1 MQMNIHNQMGVDLA
15 SFDNL
20 LREVVTSDRD
30 LTPPSVV
37 LSSVIDLIDAGGK
50 RLRPLMVVLG
60 SRFGESGHDPA
71 VMKTAV
77 LLEYLHMASLVHDDI
92 IDQSDMRRGLPTL
105 HETTDVQTA
114 VHIGNYMI
122 ARAIEWAAG
131 NPNDE
136 SDRSSDGVSEEDAY
150 RLAELAALVTELCM
164 GEYDQLH
171 HRFNYELTL
180 EQYLEK
186 TRCKTALLMAH
197 CLKAGAEAAK
207 ADARTAERLFQF
219 GESLGMAFQIRDDL
233 LDFTKPKEAIGKP
246 AGADLRNGNITLP
259 VIYALNDPALAPG
272 IRQLGP
278 HSAAADMNE
287 VIYRIAASSAIEQS
301 EALARSY
308 AEQAQRMIGDFTD
321 HPAQHDLQVLL
332 HYFLP

>member
-1 MQMNIHNQMGVDLA
+1 MNIHNQIGVDLA
-15 SFDNL
+15 SFDRL

-37 LSSVIDLIDAGGK
+37 LSSVMDLINAGGK

-60 SRFGESGHDPA
+60 SRFGKSGHERA

-92 IDQSDMRRGLPTL
+92 IDQSDMRRGRPTL

-122 ARAIEWAAG
+122 ARAIEWAANHPG
-131 NPNDE
+131 DDPDG
-136 SDRSSDGVSEEDAY
+136 SSEDVSEDEAY

-171 HRFNYELTL
+171 HRFDFGLTM

-197 CLKAGAEAAK
+197 CLKAGAEAAH
-207 ADARTAERLFQF
+207 ADAGTAERLFQF

-259 VIYALNDPALAPG
+259 VLYALNDPALASG

-278 HSAAADMNE
+278 HSAEADMDE
-287 VIYRIAASSAIEQS
+287 VIQRIAASGAIKQTE
-301 EALARSY
+301 ELARSY
-308 AEQAQRMIGDFTD
+308 AKQAQRMIGDFAD
-321 HPAQHDLQVLL
+321 HPAQRDLQALL

>member
-1 MQMNIHNQMGVDLA
+1 MNLHNRIGVDLA
-15 SFDNL
+15 SFDRL
-20 LREVVTSDRD
+20 LREVVSSDRD
-30 LTPPSVV
+30 LPPSSVV
-37 LSSVIDLIDAGGK
+37 LSSVMDLINAGGK

-60 SRFGESGHDPA
+60 SRFGESGHEPA

-92 IDQSDMRRGLPTL
+92 IDQSDMRRGMPTL

-131 NPNDE
+131 HPGGDP
-136 SDRSSDGVSEEDAY
+136 DGSSEDVSEDEAY

-164 GEYDQLH
+164 GEYDQLQ
-171 HRFNYELTL
+171 HRFDFGLTM

-197 CLKAGAEAAK
+197 CLKAGAEAAH
-207 ADARTAERLFQF
+207 ADAGTAERLFQF

-233 LDFTKPKEAIGKP
+233 LDFTKPREAIGKP

-259 VIYALNDPALAPG
+259 VLYALNDPALAPR

-278 HSAAADMNE
+278 HSAAADMDD
-287 VIYRIAASSAIEQS
+287 VIHRIAASSAIEQS
-301 EALARSY
+301 EELARSY
-308 AEQAQRMIGDFTD
+308 AEHAQRMIGDFAD
-321 HPAQHDLQVLL
+321 HPAQHDLQALL

>member
-1 MQMNIHNQMGVDLA
+1 MNLHNRIGVDLA
-15 SFDNL
+15 SFDRL
-20 LREVVTSDRD
+20 LREVVSSDRD
-30 LTPPSVV
+30 LPPSSVV
-37 LSSVIDLIDAGGK
+37 LSSVMDLINAGGK

-60 SRFGESGHDPA
+60 SRFGESGHEPA

-92 IDQSDMRRGLPTL
+92 IDQSDMRRGRPTL

-122 ARAIEWAAG
+122 ARAIEWAANHPG
-131 NPNDE
+131 GDPDGSSEDVSADE
-136 SDRSSDGVSEEDAY
+136 AY

-171 HRFNYELTL
+171 HRFDFGLTM

-197 CLKAGAEAAK
+197 CLKAGAEAAH
-207 ADARTAERLFQF
+207 ADAGTAERLFQF
-219 GESLGMAFQIRDDL
+219 GESLGMAFQIQDDL

-259 VIYALNDPALAPG
+259 VLYALNDPALAPK

-278 HSAAADMNE
+278 HSAAADMDD
-287 VIYRIAASSAIEQS
+287 VIHRIAASGAIEQS
-301 EALARSY
+301 EELARSY
-308 AEQAQRMIGDFTD
+308 AEHARRMIGDFAD
-321 HPAQHDLQVLL
+321 HPAQRDLQALL

>member
-1 MQMNIHNQMGVDLA
+1 MNLHNRIGVDLD
-15 SFDNL
+15 SFDRL
-20 LREVVTSDRD
+20 LREVVSSDRD
-30 LTPPSVV
+30 LPPSSVV
-37 LSSVIDLIDAGGK
+37 LSSVMDLINAGGK

-60 SRFGESGHDPA
+60 SRFGESGHEPA

-92 IDQSDMRRGLPTL
+92 IDQSDMRRGRPTL

-131 NPNDE
+131 HPGGDP
-136 SDRSSDGVSEEDAY
+136 DGSSEDVSEDEAY

-164 GEYDQLH
+164 GEYDQLQ
-171 HRFNYELTL
+171 HRFDFELTM

-197 CLKAGAEAAK
+197 CLKAGAEAAH
-207 ADARTAERLFQF
+207 ADAGTAKRLFQF

-233 LDFTKPKEAIGKP
+233 LDFTQPKEAIGKP

-259 VIYALNDPALAPG
+259 VLYALNDPALAPR

-278 HSAAADMNE
+278 HSAAADMDD
-287 VIYRIAASSAIEQS
+287 VIHRIAASGAIKQS
-301 EALARSY
+301 EELARSY
-308 AEQAQRMIGDFTD
+308 AEHARRMIGDFAD
-321 HPAQHDLQVLL
+321 HPAWRDLQALL

>member
-1 MQMNIHNQMGVDLA
+1 MNIHKQIGVDLA
-15 SFDNL
+15 SFDRL
-20 LREVVTSDRD
+20 LREVVISDRD
-30 LTPPSVV
+30 LSPPSVV
-37 LSSVIDLIDAGGK
+37 LESVVNLINSGGK
-50 RLRPLMVVLG
+50 RLRPLMVMLG
-60 SRFGESGHDPA
+60 SRFGVSGHESA

-92 IDQSDMRRGLPTL
+92 IDQSDMRRGMPTL

-131 NPNDE
+131 HPGEE
-136 SDRSSDGVSEEDAY
+136 SDGASEAVSEEDAY

-171 HRFNYELTL
+171 HRFNYDLTMG
-180 EQYLEK
+180 QYLEK

-207 ADARTAERLFQF
+207 ADARTAELLFQF
-219 GESLGMAFQIRDDL
+219 GEALGMAFQIRDDL
-233 LDFTKPKEAIGKP
+233 LDFTQSKETIGKP

-259 VIYALNDPALAPG
+259 VIYALNEPALAAK

-278 HSAAADMNE
+278 GSADADMDE
-287 VIYRIAASSAIEQS
+287 VILRIAGSSATEQS
-301 EALARSY
+301 EEIARSY
-308 AEQAQRMIGDFTD
+308 AEQAQLMIGELAD
-321 HPAQHDLQVLL
+321 HPARCDLQALL

>member
-1 MQMNIHNQMGVDLA
+1 
-15 SFDNL
+15 
-20 LREVVTSDRD
+20 SDRD

-71 VMKTAV
+71 VMKTAE

-92 IDQSDMRRGLPTL
+92 IDHSDMRRGLPTL
-105 HETTDVQTA
+105 HEPTA
-114 VHIGNYMI
+114 VRTGVHIGNYMN

-180 EQYLEK
+180 E
-186 TRCKTALLMAH
+186 
-197 CLKAGAEAAK
+197 
-207 ADARTAERLFQF
+207 
-219 GESLGMAFQIRDDL
+219 
-233 LDFTKPKEAIGKP
+233 
-246 AGADLRNGNITLP
+246 
-259 VIYALNDPALAPG
+259 
-272 IRQLGP
+272 
-278 HSAAADMNE
+278 
-287 VIYRIAASSAIEQS
+287 
-301 EALARSY
+301 
-308 AEQAQRMIGDFTD
+308 
-321 HPAQHDLQVLL
+321 
-332 HYFLP
+332 

>member
-1 MQMNIHNQMGVDLA
+1 MNLHNRIGVDLA
-15 SFDNL
+15 SFDRL
-20 LREVVTSDRD
+20 LREVVSSDRD
-30 LTPPSVV
+30 LPPSSVV
-37 LSSVIDLIDAGGK
+37 LSSVMDLINAGGK

-60 SRFGESGHDPA
+60 SRFGESGHEPA

-92 IDQSDMRRGLPTL
+92 IDQSDMRRGRPTL

-131 NPNDE
+131 HPGGDP
-136 SDRSSDGVSEEDAY
+136 DGSSEDVSEDEAY

-164 GEYDQLH
+164 GEYDQLQ
-171 HRFNYELTL
+171 HRFDFGLTM

-197 CLKAGAEAAK
+197 CLKAGAEAAH
-207 ADARTAERLFQF
+207 ADAGTAERLFQF

-259 VIYALNDPALAPG
+259 VLYALNDPALAPR

-278 HSAAADMNE
+278 HSAAADMDD
-287 VIYRIAASSAIEQS
+287 VIHRIAASGAIEQS
-301 EALARSY
+301 EELARSY
-308 AEQAQRMIGDFTD
+308 AEHARRMIVDFAD
-321 HPAQHDLQVLL
+321 HPAQRDLQTLL

>member
-1 MQMNIHNQMGVDLA
+1 MNLHNQIGVDLA
-15 SFDNL
+15 SFDRL
-20 LREVVTSDRD
+20 LREVVSSDRD
-30 LTPPSVV
+30 LPPSSVV
-37 LSSVIDLIDAGGK
+37 LSSVMDLINAGGK

-60 SRFGESGHDPA
+60 SRFGESGHEPA

-92 IDQSDMRRGLPTL
+92 IDQSDMRRGRPTL

-131 NPNDE
+131 HPNDE
-136 SDRSSDGVSEEDAY
+136 SDKSSDDISEDEAY

-171 HRFNYELTL
+171 HRFDFGLTM

-197 CLKAGAEAAK
+197 CLKAGAEAAH
-207 ADARTAERLFQF
+207 ADAGTAERLFQF

-233 LDFTKPKEAIGKP
+233 LDFTKPKESIGKP

-259 VIYALNDPALAPG
+259 VLYALNDPALASG

-278 HSAAADMNE
+278 HSAEADMDE
-287 VIYRIAASSAIEQS
+287 VIQRIAASGAIKQTE
-301 EALARSY
+301 ELARSY
-308 AEQAQRMIGDFTD
+308 AKQAQRMIGDFAD
-321 HPAQHDLQVLL
+321 HPAQRDLQALL
-332 HYFLP
+332 LYFLP

>member
-1 MQMNIHNQMGVDLA
+1 MNIHNQIGVDLA
-15 SFDNL
+15 SFDRL

-37 LSSVIDLIDAGGK
+37 LSSVMDLINAGGK
-50 RLRPLMVVLG
+50 RLRPLMVVIG
-60 SRFGESGHDPA
+60 SRFGKSGHERA

-92 IDQSDMRRGLPTL
+92 IDQSDMRRGMPTL

-131 NPNDE
+131 HPNDE
-136 SDRSSDGVSEEDAY
+136 SDKSSENISEDEAY

-171 HRFNYELTL
+171 HRFDFGLTM

-197 CLKAGAEAAK
+197 CLKAGADAAH
-207 ADARTAERLFQF
+207 ADAGTAERLFQF

-233 LDFTKPKEAIGKP
+233 LDFTKPKETIGKP

-259 VIYALNDPALAPG
+259 VLYALNDPALAPG

-278 HSAAADMNE
+278 HSAEADMEE
-287 VIYRIAASSAIEQS
+287 VIQRIAASGAIKQTE
-301 EALARSY
+301 ELARSY
-308 AEQAQRMIGDFTD
+308 AEQAQRMIGNFAD
-321 HPAQHDLQVLL
+321 HPAQRDLQALL

>member
-1 MQMNIHNQMGVDLA
+1 MNLHNRIGVDLA
-15 SFDNL
+15 SFDRL
-20 LREVVTSDRD
+20 LREVVSSDRD
-30 LTPPSVV
+30 LPPSSVV
-37 LSSVIDLIDAGGK
+37 LSSVMDLINAGGK

-60 SRFGESGHDPA
+60 SRFGESGHEPA

-92 IDQSDMRRGLPTL
+92 IDQSDMRRGRPTL

-131 NPNDE
+131 HPGGDP
-136 SDRSSDGVSEEDAY
+136 DGSSEDVSEDEAY

-171 HRFNYELTL
+171 HRFDFGLTM

-197 CLKAGAEAAK
+197 CLKAGAEAAH
-207 ADARTAERLFQF
+207 ADAGTAERLFQF
-219 GESLGMAFQIRDDL
+219 GESLGMAFQIQDDL

-259 VIYALNDPALAPG
+259 VLYALNDPALAPK

-278 HSAAADMNE
+278 HSAAADMDD
-287 VIYRIAASSAIEQS
+287 VIQRIAASGAIEQS
-301 EALARSY
+301 EEFARSY
-308 AEQAQRMIGDFTD
+308 AEHARRMIGDFAD
-321 HPAQHDLQVLL
+321 HPAQRDLQALL

>member
-1 MQMNIHNQMGVDLA
+1 MNIHNQIGVDLA
-15 SFDNL
+15 SFDRL

-37 LSSVIDLIDAGGK
+37 LSSVLDLINAGGK

-60 SRFGESGHDPA
+60 SRFGESGHEPA
-71 VMKTAV
+71 VMNTAV

-92 IDQSDMRRGLPTL
+92 IDQSDMRRGMPTL

-131 NPNDE
+131 HPDDG
-136 SDRSSDGVSEEDAY
+136 SDRSSEDVSEEDAY

-171 HRFNYELTL
+171 HRFHYELTL

-197 CLKAGAEAAK
+197 CLKAGADAAK
-207 ADARTAERLFQF
+207 ADAGTAERLFQF

-233 LDFTKPKEAIGKP
+233 LDFTEPKEAIGKP

-278 HSAAADMNE
+278 HSAAADMDE
-287 VIYRIAASSAIEQS
+287 VIQRIAASGAIKQTE
-301 EALARSY
+301 ELARSY
-308 AEQAQRMIGDFTD
+308 AHQAQRMIGDFAD
-321 HPAQHDLQVLL
+321 HPAQRDLQALL

>member
-1 MQMNIHNQMGVDLA
+1 M
-15 SFDNL
+15 
-20 LREVVTSDRD
+20 
-30 LTPPSVV
+30 
-37 LSSVIDLIDAGGK
+37 DLINAGGK

-60 SRFGESGHDPA
+60 SRFGESGHEPA

-92 IDQSDMRRGLPTL
+92 IDQSDMRRGRPTL

-131 NPNDE
+131 HPGGDP
-136 SDRSSDGVSEEDAY
+136 DGSSENVSEDEAY

-171 HRFNYELTL
+171 HRFDFGLTM

-197 CLKAGAEAAK
+197 CLKAGAEAAH
-207 ADARTAERLFQF
+207 ADAGTAERLFQF
-219 GESLGMAFQIRDDL
+219 GESLGMAFQIQDDL

-259 VIYALNDPALAPG
+259 VLYALNDPTLAPK

-278 HSAAADMNE
+278 HSAAADMDD
-287 VIYRIAASSAIEQS
+287 VINASPQAAPSSRAKS
-301 EALARSY
+301 
-308 AEQAQRMIGDFTD
+308 
-321 HPAQHDLQVLL
+321 
-332 HYFLP
+332 LPVPMRNMPGA

>member
-1 MQMNIHNQMGVDLA
+1 MNLHNRIGVDLA
-15 SFDNL
+15 TFDRL
-20 LREVVTSDRD
+20 LREVVSSDRD
-30 LTPPSVV
+30 LPPSSVV
-37 LSSVIDLIDAGGK
+37 LSSVMDLINAGGK

-60 SRFGESGHDPA
+60 SRFGESGHEPA

-92 IDQSDMRRGLPTL
+92 IDQSDMRRGMPTL

-131 NPNDE
+131 HPGGDP
-136 SDRSSDGVSEEDAY
+136 DGSSEDVSEDEAY

-164 GEYDQLH
+164 GEYDQLQ
-171 HRFNYELTL
+171 HRFDFGLTM

-197 CLKAGAEAAK
+197 CLKAGAEAAH
-207 ADARTAERLFQF
+207 ADAGTAERLFQF

-233 LDFTKPKEAIGKP
+233 LDFTQPKEAIGKP

-259 VIYALNDPALAPG
+259 VLYALNDPALAPR

-278 HSAAADMNE
+278 HSDAADMDE
-287 VIYRIAASSAIEQS
+287 VIHLIAANGAIGQS
-301 EALARSY
+301 EELARSY
-308 AEQAQRMIGDFTD
+308 AEHAQRMIGDFAD
-321 HPAQHDLQVLL
+321 HPAQRDLQALL

>member
-1 MQMNIHNQMGVDLA
+1 MNLHNRIGVDLA
-15 SFDNL
+15 SFDRL
-20 LREVVTSDRD
+20 LREVVSSDRD
-30 LTPPSVV
+30 LPPSSVV
-37 LSSVIDLIDAGGK
+37 LSSVMDLINAGGK

-60 SRFGESGHDPA
+60 SRFGESGHEPA

-92 IDQSDMRRGLPTL
+92 IDQSDMRRGMPTL

-131 NPNDE
+131 HSGGDPDG
-136 SDRSSDGVSEEDAY
+136 SSEDVSEDEAY

-164 GEYDQLH
+164 GEYDQLQ
-171 HRFNYELTL
+171 HRFDFGLTM

-197 CLKAGAEAAK
+197 CLKAGAEAAH
-207 ADARTAERLFQF
+207 ADAGTAERLFQF

-233 LDFTKPKEAIGKP
+233 LDFTKPREAIGKP

-259 VIYALNDPALAPG
+259 VLYALNDPALAPR

-278 HSAAADMNE
+278 HSAAADMDD
-287 VIYRIAASSAIEQS
+287 VIHRIAASSAIEQS
-301 EALARSY
+301 EELARSY
-308 AEQAQRMIGDFTD
+308 AEHAQRMIGDFAD
-321 HPAQHDLQVLL
+321 HPAQHDLQALL